1 MNLSRSNIEYFNILA
16 LFLNLA
22 NISLGIV
29 YIVIGLN
36 PILLILFT
44 LFLVFA
50 WFVNIFILLLNDHK
64 LVRKSKNGTL
74 VNIFSYLFLIFQI
87 FFVLMIAGG
96 LFLLNAD
103 WTSAVIQYSLIYS
116 GFFAYFLFGGI
127 LSSLNL
133 KQFKKRE
140 V

>member
-1 MNLSRSNIEYFNILA
+1 MNLSRLNIRYINFIG

-22 NISLGIV
+22 NISLGII
-29 YIVIGLN
+29 YIIIGLN
-36 PILLILFT
+36 SILLIFFSI
-44 LFLVFA
+44 FLILA
-50 WFVNIFILLLNDHK
+50 WFVNISILLLNDHK
-64 LVRKSKNGTL
+64 FVRKSKHGAL
-74 VNIFSYLFLIFQI
+74 LNIFSYLFLISQI

-103 WTSAVIQYSLIYS
+103 WTSTLIQYSLIYS
-116 GFFAYFLFGGI
+116 GIFGYFIFGGI
-127 LSSLNL
+127 LASLNL

>member
-1 MNLSRSNIEYFNILA
+1 
-16 LFLNLA
+16 
-22 NISLGIV
+22 
-29 YIVIGLN
+29 
-36 PILLILFT
+36 
-44 LFLVFA
+44 
-50 WFVNIFILLLNDHK
+50 
-64 LVRKSKNGTL
+64 
-74 VNIFSYLFLIFQI
+74 
-87 FFVLMIAGG
+87 MIAGG